1 MIRRLSCRRLSSATS
16 TVAEA
21 LTPYPFQEVAIKR
34 LLMPGRRGLL
44 LADEMGLGKTVSVI
58 SALNRDP
65 TIKSVLIV
73 TPKSVLHV
81 WKLELSRWLS
91 RPLSVGLASASK
103 GLPEEPTQIL
113 LINYDIVRK
122 HREELDARAPWDVLV
137 CDEAHYLKSPGILR
151 TQALLGRTDERTDHR
166 SANPDAPV
174 PGALPARRV
183 WLLTGSPVL
192 NQPVELFPL
201 LRTLDP
207 YSETV
212 PRAFSFNSFR
222 GRYSVREESKW
233 GVRFKGAANTA
244 ELRELLLRG
253 CAKRPPIMLRR
264 TKAQVLTDPN
274 PNPNPNLTLALTLT
288 CA

>member
-151 TQALLGRTDERTDHR
+151 TQALLGRTDERTSR
-166 SANPDAPV
+166 RTANPDAPV

-212 PRAFSFNSFR
+212 PRAFSFSSFR
-222 GRYSVREESKW
+222 GRYSVREETKW
-233 GVRFKGAANTA
+233 GVKFKVT
-244 ELRELLLRG
+244 
-253 CAKRPPIMLRR
+253 
-264 TKAQVLTDPN
+264 LTLTLT
-274 PNPNPNLTLALTLT
+274 LTLALALALALALT
-288 CA
+288 CSSARRRTR